1 MPAAPYDSLMVVRNT
16 VQARLNGALDSLQPI
31 SGKILENSSYF
42 SQQAVNDAWRNAQ
55 DYLAERG
62 FADLLNEAVISGF
75 PIVASLDPATQVRL
89 DWTGCGDGVTTY
101 TTPFLPS
108 ECTHP
113 LKIWERWSNQNA
125 EFSQTPMEKILDG
138 LPAWQKA
145 MANRCWE
152 WRNNA
157 IWMPG
162 ALMVEDFRIRYV
174 KYLPDFVD
182 NFAGKTFD
190 EMPGTFDETSGTFD
204 EAGGTRVHW
213 FEQPVPIMRCSDG
226 FSWFIC
232 AEFAEAQGKVEVAD
246 RFLQRGKD
254 AFGRIF
260 NLDAAADQRVNIR
273 RRPHSGRGNGRSYY

>member
-1 MPAAPYDSLMVVRNT
+1 MPVAPYDSLMVVKNT

-62 FADLLNEAVISGF
+62 FADLLNEKVISGF
-75 PIVASLDPATQVRL
+75 PIVASHDPSTQVWL
-89 DWTGCGDGVTTY
+89 DWTGCSDGVSTF

-145 MANRCWE
+145 MANRVWE

-182 NFAGKTFD
+182 NFAGNI
-190 EMPGTFDETSGTFD
+190 
-204 EAGGTRVHW
+204 RVHW

-232 AEFAEAQGKVEVAD
+232 AEFAEAQGKPEIAD
-246 RFLQRGKD
+246 RFMQKGKD

-273 RRPHSGRGNGRSYY
+273 RRPHSGRGGGRSYY

>member
-1 MPAAPYDSLMVVRNT
+1 
-16 VQARLNGALDSLQPI
+16 
-31 SGKILENSSYF
+31 
-42 SQQAVNDAWRNAQ
+42 
-55 DYLAERG
+55 
-62 FADLLNEAVISGF
+62 
-75 PIVASLDPATQVRL
+75 
-89 DWTGCGDGVTTY
+89 
-101 TTPFLPS
+101 
-108 ECTHP
+108 
-113 LKIWERWSNQNA
+113 
-125 EFSQTPMEKILDG
+125 MEKILDG

-182 NFAGKTFD
+182 VGQS
-190 EMPGTFDETSGTFD
+190 P
-204 EAGGTRVHW
+204 W
-213 FEQPVPIMRCSDG
+213 FVQPVPIMRCSDG

-273 RRPHSGRGNGRSYY
+273 RRPHSARGNGRSYY